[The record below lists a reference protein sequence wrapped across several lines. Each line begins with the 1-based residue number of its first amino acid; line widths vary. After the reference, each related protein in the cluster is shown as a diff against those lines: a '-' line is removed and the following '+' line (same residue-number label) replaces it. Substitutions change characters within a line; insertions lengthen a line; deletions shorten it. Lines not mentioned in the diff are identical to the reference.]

1 MIRFSV
7 SRGQFPAVE
16 PRDAAEMH
24 RCTDGGFKKKKL
36 YMRFYGY
43 KQYCFL
49 KSLSIILK
57 VENPKYVKHIP
68 PWSLSAAS
76 VDATTQIWLQR
87 NKLDINIFQTF

>member
-1 MIRFSV
+1 MV
-7 SRGQFPAVE
+7 GLKK
-16 PRDAAEMH
+16 
-24 RCTDGGFKKKKL
+24 KKKKL

-87 NKLDINIFQTF
+87 NKLDINIFSNFLELFTICFTKVII